1 MSAKLACVIERML
14 DELARKHLL
23 RRLLL
28 NLKGNQY
35 LNDNTRS
42 DIHYRGEWESR
53 SLYSPPPF
61 PPQKEDHFIACYL
74 NGWIENNQNGLSF
87 AGKKNK
93 TKQTKQQTTTP
104 LFTFDSFGRCEQKM
118 IFWKEL
124 CYYTDSSLG
133 MIPLQIKKQQIRENQ
148 FIITR

>member
-1 MSAKLACVIERML
+1 ML

-42 DIHYRGEWESR
+42 DIIYRGERESR
-53 SLYSPPPF
+53 SLYSPPPPS

-74 NGWIENNQNGLSF
+74 TGRIENNQNGLSF

-93 TKQTKQQTTTP
+93 QTKKNKINKATNYNT
-104 LFTFDSFGRCEQKM
+104 L
-118 IFWKEL
+118 IYLWLFWKMLAEDDL
-124 CYYTDSSLG
+124 LERAWLLYW
-133 MIPLQIKKQQIRENQ
+133 
-148 FIITR
+148 